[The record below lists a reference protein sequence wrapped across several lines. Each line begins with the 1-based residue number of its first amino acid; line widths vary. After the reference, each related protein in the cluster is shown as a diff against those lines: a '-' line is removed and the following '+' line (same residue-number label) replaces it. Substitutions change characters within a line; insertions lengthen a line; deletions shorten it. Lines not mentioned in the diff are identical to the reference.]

1 MWTVVRSLPLNHNPR
16 RYRRAVPRIEHM
28 IDHTGDM
35 AFGQASGP
43 PATHKQ
49 VDELLGLL
57 TEVGFESF
65 REARYPMDFTQRQA
79 NGKFT
84 REEAD
89 DFIEQLQERTEM
101 EGESLAPVQKATK
114 PSPANKA
121 LQKFPAS
128 ELAAELQRRGWIVAE
143 P

>member
-1 MWTVVRSLPLNHNPR
+1 
-16 RYRRAVPRIEHM
+16 M
-28 IDHTGDM
+28 IDHDGYM
-35 AFGQASGP
+35 AFGQVSGP

-49 VDELLGLL
+49 VDQLLDLL
-57 TEVGFESF
+57 LEAGFESF

-84 REEAD
+84 RDEAD
-89 DFIEQLQERTEM
+89 EFIERMQERSEM
-101 EGESLAPVQKATK
+101 ESESVAPVVQATK

-121 LQKFPAS
+121 LQKFPAA

-143 P
+143 S